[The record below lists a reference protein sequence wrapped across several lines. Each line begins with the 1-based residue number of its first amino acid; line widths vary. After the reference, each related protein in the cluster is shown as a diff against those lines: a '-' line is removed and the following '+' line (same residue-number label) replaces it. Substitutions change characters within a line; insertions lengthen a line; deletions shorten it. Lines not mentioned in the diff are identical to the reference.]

1 MEEDEMVKEACAL
14 ITNLF
19 LDSQMMHAVYLEAQ
33 FHILVQGD
41 LSITTYYHRLKALF
55 DAFRD
60 VNTHVSD

>member
-19 LDSQMMHAVYLEAQ
+19 LDSQMMHAVYLAVY
-33 FHILVQGD
+33 LVQGD